1 MPDVA
6 SLYAKINVLLYVVLR
21 LTLHFGE
28 QLKHILFIIDVRKRS
43 NKVNIIPI
51 NPLFRA
57 KLA

>member
-1 MPDVA
+1 MSDVA
-6 SLYAKINVLLYVVLR
+6 SLYAKINVLSYVVHR

-57 KLA
+57 KFA

>member
-6 SLYAKINVLLYVVLR
+6 SLYAKINVLSYVVHR
-21 LTLHFGE
+21 LTPHFGE

-57 KLA
+57 RFA